1 MDQQLSP
8 IKRIWKLVREEK
20 SDITAI
26 YFFAILS
33 GLIQLSIPLGIQ
45 AIIGFVLGGSLS
57 ASIILLVSVIV
68 TGVLFTGIMQ
78 LNQMKIIEKI
88 QQKIFVKYAYSFSDR
103 IPKLDLRKTDTI
115 YLPELVNRF
124 FDTVSLQK
132 SISKILLDMP
142 IAMIQILFG
151 LILLT
156 LYHPFFILFGI
167 FILTLLIIILY
178 LTGPGGLKS
187 SLEESTHKYALAG
200 WFEEMARLVNNFKFS
215 SSNGLHIKKANEKT
229 IKYLHARTDHF
240 NVLMFQFKTLIA
252 FKVTIT
258 ASLLIVG
265 IFLLLDQKINI
276 GQFVAAEI
284 IIITVINSIEK
295 IIINLDSV
303 YDVLTSVEKI
313 GTLLDKSIEESGT
326 FQIKKKEGISIQ
338 TQSLSF
344 SYGEEKNLLH
354 NLNLTI
360 PAGNKVAIKG
370 KDGSGKS
377 TLLKLLSGI
386 YSDFEGGILL
396 NEIPIGNYEKIELRS
411 RIGILLPYEN
421 IFNGTLWENITL
433 GADHADPT
441 YIQTLCNKI
450 GLHTFLATLPLG
462 FDTQL
467 ISTGKRLPKNVIQ
480 KILLL
485 RSIAHKP
492 GLVILEE
499 PWQGLEE
506 DQKWMMQKMLFD
518 LTDTTVITATNDN
531 QFTDQCDDV
540 IDLEKFNL

>member
-1 MDQQLSP
+1 MDTKLSP
-8 IKRIWKLVREEK
+8 VARIWKLVREEK
-20 SDITAI
+20 SDIVAI

-45 AIIGFVLGGSLS
+45 SIIGFVLGGSLS
-57 ASIILLVSVIV
+57 TSIVLLISVIV
-68 TGVLFTGIMQ
+68 IGVLLTGIMQ

-88 QQKIFVKYAYSFSDR
+88 QQKIFVKYAYAFSDR
-103 IPKLDLRKTDTI
+103 IPRLDLRKVDAL

-151 LILLT
+151 LIILSF
-156 LYHPFFILFGI
+156 YHPFFIVFGI
-167 FILTLLIIILY
+167 FIIALLIIILY

-187 SLEESTHKYALAG
+187 SLEESNHKYALAG
-200 WFEEMARLVNNFKFS
+200 WFEEMARLVNTFKFS
-215 SSNGLHIKKANEKT
+215 SSHGLHVKKANNKT
-229 IKYLHARTDHF
+229 IKYLHSRTEHF
-240 NVLMFQFKTLIA
+240 NILMFQYKTLIA

-258 ASLLIVG
+258 ACMLIVG
-265 IFLLLDQKINI
+265 IVLLLDQKINI

-303 YDVLTSVEKI
+303 YDVLTSIEKI
-313 GTLLDKSIEESGT
+313 GKLTDKSIEDSGT
-326 FQIKKKEGISIQ
+326 FQVDTQDPISIR

-344 SYGEEKNLLH
+344 SYGEEMDMIKNINLH
-354 NLNLTI
+354 I
-360 PAGNKVAIKG
+360 RAGGKTALIG

-386 YSDFEGGILL
+386 YCDFTGGILL
-396 NEIPIGNYEKIELRS
+396 DEVPIGNYDKDKLRS

-421 IFNGTLWENITL
+421 IFNGTLWENINL
-433 GADHADPT
+433 GNEQADPD
-441 YIQTLCNKI
+441 YIKLLCKKI
-450 GLHTFLATLPLG
+450 GLNSFLATLPLG
-462 FDTQL
+462 FDTEL
-467 ISTGKRLPKNVIQ
+467 IPTGKRLPRNVIQ

-485 RSIAHKP
+485 RSLAHKP
-492 GLVILEE
+492 GLLILEE
-499 PWQGLEE
+499 PWYGMEEEQKKSIQELLIGLTE
-506 DQKWMMQKMLFD
+506 
-518 LTDTTVITATNDN
+518 TTVVIATNDA
-531 QFTDQCDDV
+531 DYIKACDTV
-540 IDLEKFNL
+540 IDLEKK